1 MAVGQL
7 RPSNTGSEVCN
18 LAATK
23 WLMDCVTNHP
33 KCRTPEEETSW
44 LPTRLV
50 DVGSPWNNSAPRLV
64 ISSDLNFGHIK
75 PLYTC
80 LSHRWSD
87 GNVLK
92 LLASNIDTLKR
103 EIPLEG
109 LSPTF
114 RDALQVTRKLG
125 ARYLWIDSLCI
136 LQDSLED

>member
-7 RPSNTGSEVCN
+7 RPLSTGSEVCD
-18 LAATK
+18 LVATK
-23 WLMDCVTNHP
+23 WLIDDVANHP
-33 KCRTPEEETSW
+33 KCRTPEEETLW
-44 LPTRLV
+44 LPCRFI
-50 DVGSPWNNSAPRLV
+50 DVGSPWNNSGPRLV

-80 LSHRWSD
+80 LSHRWS
-87 GNVLK
+87 NVLK
-92 LLASNIDTLKR
+92 LSASNIDALKR
-103 EIPLEG
+103 EILLES

-136 LQDSLED
+136 LQDSLKD